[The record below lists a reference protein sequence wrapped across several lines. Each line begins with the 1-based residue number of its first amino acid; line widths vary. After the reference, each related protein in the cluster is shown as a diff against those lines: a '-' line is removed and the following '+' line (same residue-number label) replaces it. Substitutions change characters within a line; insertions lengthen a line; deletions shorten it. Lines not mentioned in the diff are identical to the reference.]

1 MQVSNVMHAE
11 NTGRTKS
18 PKIRHLVT
26 IAQHCQAVYWQ
37 LKAWF
42 HVKIKLF

>member
-1 MQVSNVMHAE
+1 MTKNTLLLACKRTQTSLVHNHDVEALVSH
-11 NTGRTKS
+11 
-18 PKIRHLVT
+18 IRCTVT
-26 IAQHCQAVYWQ
+26 